1 MSPAPTTTKKAK
13 ARRPLRRDAAENRD
27 RLLAAAAEVFDT
39 QGLDASVTEIARVAG
54 VGMGTLYRRF
64 PTKAAL
70 VEALVHEVLDA
81 TVTLAQE
88 ASQHTDGTGLERFLE
103 ASCAY
108 QAEHPGLLARLWT
121 TDHAMVKTARRLIAA
136 LLAEAQD
143 HGRIRRDIT
152 NTDLT
157 IALFGI
163 RGVLEATR
171 PEAPDAWRRHLEL
184 LIAGLRPGGDALQH
198 PPVSQARIDKLLT
211 LADK

>member
-1 MSPAPTTTKKAK
+1 MSPSSLKKPD
-13 ARRPLRRDAAENRD
+13 RPLRRDAAHNRD
-27 RLLAAAAEVFDT
+27 LLLAAATEVFDT

-81 TVTLAQE
+81 TIAIARE
-88 ASQHTDGTGLERFLE
+88 AAGHEDGTGLERFFE

-121 TDHAMVKTARRLIAA
+121 TDPAAVRTARRLIAA
-136 LLAEAQD
+136 LLADAQD

-152 NTDLT
+152 NPDLT

-184 LIAGLRPGGDALQH
+184 LIAGMRPGADELRH
-198 PPVSQARIDKLLT
+198 PPLSQARVDKLLT
-211 LADK
+211 IGDK

>member
-1 MSPAPTTTKKAK
+1 MSPSSITRPP
-13 ARRPLRRDAAENRD
+13 RPLRRDAADNRD
-27 RLLAAAAEVFDT
+27 RLLAAAVEVFDT

-70 VEALVHEVLDA
+70 VEALLHDVLDA
-81 TVTLAQE
+81 TVTLARE
-88 ASQHTDGTGLERFLE
+88 AAAHPDGMGLERFLE
-103 ASCAY
+103 ASSAY
-108 QAEHPGLLARLWT
+108 QAEHPGLIARLWT
-121 TDHAMVKTARRLIAA
+121 TDHAMVRTARRLIAG
-136 LLAEAQD
+136 LLADAQD

-171 PEAPDAWRRHLEL
+171 TEAPDAWRRHLEL
-184 LIAGLRPGGDALQH
+184 LIAGMRPGAGELQH
-198 PPVSQARIDKLLT
+198 PPLSQARVDALLT
-211 LADK
+211 FADK

>member
-1 MSPAPTTTKKAK
+1 MSRAPERT
-13 ARRPLRRDAAENRD
+13 LRRDAAENRD
-27 RLLAAAAEVFDT
+27 RLLAAAAECFDA
-39 QGLDASVTEIARVAG
+39 QGMDVSVTEIAREAG

-70 VEALVHEVLDA
+70 IEALVHDQLEA
-81 TVTLAQE
+81 TITLARE
-88 ASQHTDGTGLERFLE
+88 AAEHPDGLGLERFLE
-103 ASCAY
+103 ASSAY

-121 TDHAMVKTARRLIAA
+121 TDHAMVRTARRLIAA
-136 LLAEAQD
+136 LLADAQE
-143 HGRIRRDIT
+143 HGRIRRDLT

-157 IALFGI
+157 VAFFGI

-171 PEAPDAWRRHLEL
+171 AEAPDAWRRHLEI

-198 PPVSQARIDKLLT
+198 PPVSQARIDKVLT

>member
-1 MSPAPTTTKKAK
+1 VSRAPERT
-13 ARRPLRRDAAENRD
+13 LRRDAAENRD
-27 RLLAAAAEVFDT
+27 RLLAAAAECFDA
-39 QGLDASVTEIARVAG
+39 QGMDVSVTEIAREAG

-70 VEALVHEVLDA
+70 IEALVHDQLEA
-81 TVTLAQE
+81 TITLARE
-88 ASQHTDGTGLERFLE
+88 AAEHPDGLGLERFLE
-103 ASCAY
+103 ASSAY

-121 TDHAMVKTARRLIAA
+121 TDHEMVRTARRLIAA
-136 LLAEAQD
+136 LLADAQE

-157 IALFGI
+157 VAFFGI

-171 PEAPDAWRRHLEL
+171 AEAPDAWRRHLEL

-198 PPVSQARIDKLLT
+198 PPVSQARIDRLLS

>member
-1 MSPAPTTTKKAK
+1 VSRAPERT
-13 ARRPLRRDAAENRD
+13 LRRDAAENRD
-27 RLLAAAAEVFDT
+27 RLLAAAAECFDA
-39 QGLDASVTEIARVAG
+39 QGMDVSVTEIAREAG

-70 VEALVHEVLDA
+70 IEALVHDQLEA
-81 TVTLAQE
+81 TITLARE
-88 ASQHTDGTGLERFLE
+88 AAEHPDGLGLERFLE
-103 ASCAY
+103 ASSAY

-121 TDHAMVKTARRLIAA
+121 TDHEMVRTARRLIAA
-136 LLAEAQD
+136 LLADAQE

-157 IALFGI
+157 IAFFGI

-171 PEAPDAWRRHLEL
+171 AEAPDAWRRHLEL

-198 PPVSQARIDKLLT
+198 PPVSQARIDRLLS